1 MLYVPE
7 ILFYFV
13 ILLVFSMPCTVLL
26 CQLYHRKGIACG
38 SGFALGV
45 QLLMLLISAML
56 CITGAGGIDNV
67 LRVGVS
73 LIQRDEINLLPFAD
87 GCGLAGMALNALL
100 FVPLGAAL
108 PVLWRSC
115 GMSKTVTIG
124 FSLSLLIELSQ
135 LFNYRATDI
144 DDLLMNTLGT
154 LLGYLLYTLIFRRL
168 SWFRADDN
176 GMRVP
181 AAGTCVFAGTA
192 VCLLVASPLMSAL
205 WWLLPY

>member
-1 MLYVPE
+1 MVYVSE
-7 ILFYFV
+7 ILYYFI

-45 QLLMLLISAML
+45 QLLMLLLCAML

-115 GMSKTVTIG
+115 GLYKTVAIG

-154 LLGYLLYTLIFRRL
+154 LLGYLLYTLLFRRL

-176 GMRVP
+176 GIRVP
-181 AAGTCVFAGTA
+181 AAGTCVFAGAA
-192 VCLLVASPLMSAL
+192 VCLMVASPLVSTL